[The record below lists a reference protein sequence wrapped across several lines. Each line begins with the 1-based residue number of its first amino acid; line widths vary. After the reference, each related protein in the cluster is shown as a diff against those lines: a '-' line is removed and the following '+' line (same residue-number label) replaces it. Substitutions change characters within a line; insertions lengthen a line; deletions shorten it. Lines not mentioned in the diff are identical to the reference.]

1 MEENNQMEQLEEKT
15 RQSKK
20 ENTFVVVLISILLVG
35 LCVCCGWFANS
46 YFRGTKN
53 TVEPNQEEGK
63 KQEEGE
69 EKQEEEWKSLGTD
82 ISKVEDVYEKVSQFI
97 YKKNRPNGGLSF
109 GVNEHNQNEMISF
122 LFSCLSVSDLDD
134 TTSIFDYGTKGF
146 LSYEKAQAILA
157 KYFGKKII
165 IDTNYDSGLPNANGI
180 AYFDKDKN
188 AYVVNFYPHGRI
200 SGPETKII
208 LRQVVEALE
217 SSDEIKIIEKAI
229 YVSSK
234 YENGM
239 ENYEIYADPGEKNCI
254 EKISDSA
261 ENISNYTITVT
272 DYLDKA
278 STITSYYHKAEDG
291 TYYFVSSEI
300 TN

>member
-1 MEENNQMEQLEEKT
+1 MEENNQVKQSEE
-15 RQSKK
+15 RISQNNRR
-20 ENTFVVVLISILLVG
+20 NTFIFVLAALLIVG
-35 LCVCCGWFANS
+35 LSVACGWFANS
-46 YFRGTKN
+46 YFAGSHESTDKNSNNGTDGEI
-53 TVEPNQEEGK
+53 VEKTESK
-63 KQEEGE
+63 
-69 EKQEEEWKSLGTD
+69 EWVSLGTD

-109 GVNEHNQNEMISF
+109 GVDEHNQNEMISF
-122 LFSCLSVSDLDD
+122 LASCLSVSDLDD

-239 ENYEIYADPGEKNCI
+239 ENYEIYADPGEKISI
-254 EKISDSA
+254 ERISDST
-261 ENISNYTITVT
+261 ENISNYTITVS

-278 STITSYYHKAEDG
+278 ATITSYYHKAEDG